1 MHKVKQR
8 MNLREIRK
16 RTGLHRIAKWT
27 FILVNLIGYWG
38 LLPWLLSIAAMK
50 IDRALKFPL
59 LPVGAGLAI
68 GCLFLAIGIGASL
81 WIAVALYLRG
91 GGFPIALL
99 PPYRLVREGP
109 YSLSRHPLYLSFTL
123 YLSGWAMITRS
134 IGFLAVVVPGF
145 ALLWS
150 IYSLVHEERGLFRR
164 FGEEYHTY
172 RKATPFFFRLG
183 RARSGP
189 GVLFCMTYLLA
200 KPLIR
205 LFFPIEVTGQ
215 EHLAKTGPAVI
226 IANHACYLDP
236 VFLTASSNRYIHFL
250 TTAEMMRTPLGRWL
264 FTRFGSIPIRRYSS
278 DPGAVR
284 KLLSTLK
291 QGEIVGIFSEG
302 ERSWDGAPLPVSQTV
317 KKLLT
322 RLDVP
327 IVPARIEG
335 SYAIYPRWAKV
346 PLPGAIKVRFF
357 APINPPFSL
366 KDITSALKLIAVRS
380 DGKTL
385 LPRSPTGIER
395 LLWACPSCHSIGTIL
410 TKKREIHCVNC
421 HASWTID
428 RRLRM
433 QGTDGKS
440 IPLAELVAPLN
451 EERIF
456 QGQETLTS
464 RGHVELLQGEK
475 VLQCIASGEA
485 RYQDETL
492 YVGETSFLLENIRSL
507 TIEGNNRLDI
517 GLGKG
522 RRLRLYFK
530 SDSPLKWQRFL
541 RMRLGINA

>member
-1 MHKVKQR
+1 MK
-8 MNLREIRK
+8 ML
-16 RTGLHRIAKWT
+16 TGSHRIAKWT

-38 LLPWLLSIAAMK
+38 LSPWLLSIAATK
-50 IDRALKFPL
+50 IDRALKLSL
-59 LPVGAGLAI
+59 LPAGAGLAI
-68 GCLFLAIGIGASL
+68 GSLFLAIGVIASL
-81 WIAVALYLRG
+81 WIAVALYVRG

-99 PPYRLVREGP
+99 PPSRLVREGP

-123 YLSGWAMITRS
+123 YLSGWAMIARS
-134 IGFLAVVVPGF
+134 IGFLAVVLPGF
-145 ALLWS
+145 ALIWS
-150 IYSLVHEERGLFRR
+150 IYALVHEERVLLRR
-164 FGEEYHTY
+164 FGEEYHAY

-189 GVLFCMTYLLA
+189 GALFCITYLFA
-200 KPLIR
+200 KPIIW

-236 VFLTASSNRYIHFL
+236 VFLTASSNRYIRFL
-250 TTAEMMRTPLGRWL
+250 TTAEMMRTPLGRRL
-264 FTRFGSIPIRRYSS
+264 FTRFGSIPIRRYAS

-284 KLLSTLK
+284 KLLSALK

-302 ERSWDGAPLPVSQTV
+302 ERSWDGNPLPVSRAV
-317 KKLLT
+317 KKLLAK
-322 RLDVP
+322 LDVP

-335 SYAIYPRWAKV
+335 SYAIYPRWAKF

-385 LPRSPTGIER
+385 LPRSPAGIER

-410 TKKREIHCVNC
+410 TQRREIHCVNC

-428 RRLRM
+428 RRLRIK
-433 QGTDGKS
+433 GTDGKS
-440 IPLAELVAPLN
+440 IPLAELVAPLK

-456 QGQETLTS
+456 QGHEALTS
-464 RGHVELLQGEK
+464 RGHVELLQGGK
-475 VLQCIASGEA
+475 VLRCIASGKA
-485 RYQDETL
+485 RYQDETFPRIGSL
-492 YVGETSFLLENIRSL
+492 KRSASRVFSR
-507 TIEGNNRLDI
+507 GNRSSGVRLNRMS
-517 GLGKG
+517 GLAPSVIP
-522 RRLRLYFK
+522 F
-530 SDSPLKWQRFL
+530 
-541 RMRLGINA
+541 NV